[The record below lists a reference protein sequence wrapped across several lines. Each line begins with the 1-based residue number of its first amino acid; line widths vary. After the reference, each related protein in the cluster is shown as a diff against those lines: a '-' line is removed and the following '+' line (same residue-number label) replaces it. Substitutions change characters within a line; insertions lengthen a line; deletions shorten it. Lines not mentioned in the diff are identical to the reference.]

1 MRFKTNKNEEEWNK
15 KYELAKAYYEYHGD
29 LEVPARFKTTNGY
42 EHNENGV
49 ALGGWISNQRQ
60 AYKGQGHEKITEGQ
74 IKLLIQIGMEWF
86 FENIDMKLQK
96 EEINEKNIKR
106 KKIELY
112 NRFIDYL
119 NKYKN
124 DELPSKEEINS
135 NFIKK
140 LDRL

>member
-1 MRFKTNKNEEEWNK
+1 
-15 KYELAKAYYEYHGD
+15 
-29 LEVPARFKTTNGY
+29 
-42 EHNENGV
+42 
-49 ALGGWISNQRQ
+49 
-60 AYKGQGHEKITEGQ
+60 
-74 IKLLIQIGMEWF
+74 MEWF

-140 LDRL
+140 LDRLQENNNKYLIKLTCFKAWLIFFSL